1 MTQENTMQ
9 DAKVVAP
16 EKQEAVAHIV
26 GRLSSA
32 KSVFLTDYS
41 GLTVEAITLL
51 RRNLRKSNVEFAVS
65 KNTLARLAAQQVG
78 YQDLVPHL
86 EGPTA
91 LAYGM
96 GDPAAPAKVITEFL
110 KNNDKPKIKAIIFEG
125 KYFEAKAAE
134 DIAKLPSREQLLA
147 RLLGSLNSPV
157 TGLANSLSGI
167 MRKLAYVLNAVAD
180 SKKSAGG
187 TQ

>member
-1 MTQENTMQ
+1 MQ
-9 DAKVVAP
+9 DARNIP
-16 EKQEAVAHIV
+16 SEKQEEVARLV
-26 GRLSSA
+26 GKLSSA

-51 RRNLRKSNVEFAVS
+51 RRNLRKSRVDFQVS

-78 YQDLVPHL
+78 YTDLVPHL

-110 KNNDKPKIKAIIFEG
+110 KSNEKPKIKAIIFEG
-125 KYFEAKAAE
+125 KYFDVKSVA
-134 DIAKLPSREQLLA
+134 DLAKLPSREQLLA

-167 MRKLAYVLNAVAD
+167 IRKLAYALNAVAD

-187 TQ
+187 AE

>member
-1 MTQENTMQ
+1 MQ
-9 DAKVVAP
+9 DARNIP
-16 EKQEAVAHIV
+16 SEKQEEVARLV
-26 GRLSSA
+26 GKLSSA

-51 RRNLRKSNVEFAVS
+51 RRNLRKSKVDFQVS

-78 YQDLVPHL
+78 YTDLVPYL

-110 KNNDKPKIKAIIFEG
+110 KSNEKPKIKAVIFEG
-125 KYFEAKAAE
+125 KYFDAKSVA
-134 DIAKLPSREQLLA
+134 DLAKLPSREQLLA

-167 MRKLAYVLNAVAD
+167 IRKLAYALNAVAD

-187 TQ
+187 AE